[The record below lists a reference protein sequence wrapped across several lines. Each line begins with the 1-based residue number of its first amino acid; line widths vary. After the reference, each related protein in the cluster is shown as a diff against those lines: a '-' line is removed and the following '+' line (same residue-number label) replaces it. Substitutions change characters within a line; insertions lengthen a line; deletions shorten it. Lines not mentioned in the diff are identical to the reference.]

1 MNFAN
6 ISLGSHV
13 EIDPSTSINNVI
25 IKDGVRI
32 AKRCSIYG
40 GPDNLLELGT
50 NGYVGMNSVLNGFAA
65 KLNIMVD
72 SGPNASPG
80 MMKLFPIVKGPITI
94 GNDTWIGASA
104 IIMPNVTLG
113 EFCIVAANSFVNK
126 SFPAFSII
134 GGSPAKL
141 IRSFTEEEK
150 EKVLNKEPI
159 VTQPEISTYETN
171 YLDLP
176 FEDILRKY
184 RKKNILAELKRYPHA
199 RFLEI
204 GCGPDPLFQII
215 NDYDKMV
222 VVEPGKTF
230 FKMAESMA
238 AEATKVIVINDQI
251 ENLVDNLKKEEFDF
265 IVIGGFLHEID
276 NPDAV
281 LQAVRL
287 MCSDNTIIYSFVP
300 NARSFH
306 RLLAYQMGIIGNIY
320 QRSEHDELFE
330 RKNVYDR
337 DTFNELFTRNK
348 FKIIDSGSYFVKPF
362 AHSQMDDLLN
372 RNIIDKSFLDG
383 LNKMITYLPD
393 FGSELWNSCKI
404 DD

>member
-6 ISLGSHV
+6 ISLGSNV
-13 EIDPSTSINNVI
+13 TIDPSTSINNVI

-40 GPDNLLELGT
+40 APDNLLELGK
-50 NGYVGMNSVLNGFAA
+50 NGYVGMSSILNGFAA
-65 KLNIMVD
+65 KLRIGDNVSISQFVNIMVD

-80 MMKLFPIVKGPITI
+80 MMRLFPIVKGPITI

-113 EFCIVAANSFVNK
+113 EFCIVAANSFVNR

-150 EKVLNKEPI
+150 EKVLNKEPL
-159 VTQPEISTYETN
+159 VTQPEISAYETN

-184 RKKNILAELKRYPHA
+184 REKNILSELKRYPHT

-222 VVEPGKTF
+222 VVEPGKAF

-238 AEATKVIVINDQI
+238 TKALNVIVINDLI
-251 ENLVDNLKKEEFDF
+251 ERG
-265 IVIGGFLHEID
+265 I
-276 NPDAV
+276 
-281 LQAVRL
+281 R
-287 MCSDNTIIYSFVP
+287 
-300 NARSFH
+300 FH
-306 RLLAYQMGIIGNIY
+306 CNWWI
-320 QRSEHDELFE
+320 
-330 RKNVYDR
+330 
-337 DTFNELFTRNK
+337 FT
-348 FKIIDSGSYFVKPF
+348 
-362 AHSQMDDLLN
+362 
-372 RNIIDKSFLDG
+372 
-383 LNKMITYLPD
+383 
-393 FGSELWNSCKI
+393 
-404 DD
+404 